1 MLDLH
6 DQYDPRIFS
15 MFDVPGE
22 YYHHWS
28 HHARGLTVRL
38 DRLRRVV
45 QRYRIHK
52 STQFYYNLWKDRIQ
66 QCRVLETLDR
76 TGRYLGRVSERGVTF
91 STDNTMNTM
100 NIPARGTGGVDFI
113 RAILFFIFF
122 FHVLTCMTTTINC
135 FFNV

>member
-1 MLDLH
+1 
-6 DQYDPRIFS
+6 

-45 QRYRIHK
+45 QRYGIHK

-66 QCRVLETLDR
+66 QCRVSETLDR
-76 TGRYLGRVSERGVTF
+76 TGQYLGRVSERGCMKHRLVLLVGSF
-91 STDNTMNTM
+91 STDNTMNTMNTM